1 MSASVIA
8 IANTAGG
15 SGKTTLAH
23 ALSVAFIEYG
33 KKVLLI
39 DLDPRAFLTFR
50 VGRENSRRSISDFLQ
65 GIIKPEDL
73 DSHGERFDFISSDAR
88 AGFGYSEIELRS
100 LITSLPKDYDLI
112 VIDTPSDVNAGLVAA
127 LKIADL
133 VLIPYSQSVHQ
144 HRGIEQIQKLAPD
157 AKKSLLRIGGET
169 DLDSEFKQWN
179 HLDGGCSRA
188 PEITQAEL
196 TAESVLTTAMNSQI
210 AREIRESAYSVLEE
224 LGLA

>member
-1 MSASVIA
+1 M
-8 IANTAGG
+8 
-15 SGKTTLAH
+15 
-23 ALSVAFIEYG
+23 
-33 KKVLLI
+33 LLI

-65 GIIKPEDL
+65 GAIKLDDL
-73 DSHGERFDFISSDAR
+73 DSHSERFDFIPSDSR
-88 AGFGYSEIELRS
+88 SGFGYSEIELRS

-112 VIDTPSDVNAGLVAA
+112 VFDTPSDVNAGLVAA

-144 HRGIEQIQKLAPD
+144 YRGIEQIQKLAPD
-157 AKKSLLRIGGET
+157 AKKSLLRIGDEI
-169 DLDSEFKQWN
+169 DVASQFNQWN
-179 HLDGGCSRA
+179 HLDGRCSRA
-188 PEITQAEL
+188 VEITQAEL
-196 TAESVLTTAMNSQI
+196 SAESVLTTAKNSQI

>member
-1 MSASVIA
+1 MSASVIT

-65 GIIKPEDL
+65 GTIKLEDL
-73 DSHGERFDFISSDAR
+73 DSHGERFDFISSDSR
-88 AGFGYSEIELRS
+88 SGFGYSEIELLS

-144 HRGIEQIQKLAPD
+144 HRGIEQIQKLVPD
-157 AKKSLLRIGGET
+157 TKKSLLRIGGET

-179 HLDGGCSRA
+179 HLDGGCSSA
-188 PEITQAEL
+188 PEIAQAEL
-196 TAESVLTTAMNSQI
+196 TAESVLTTAKNSQI

-224 LGLA
+224 LGLD

>member
-1 MSASVIA
+1 MSASVIT

-65 GIIKPEDL
+65 GTIKPEDL

-144 HRGIEQIQKLAPD
+144 YRGIEQIQKLAPD
-157 AKKSLLRIGGET
+157 AKKSLLRIGDET
-169 DLDSEFKQWN
+169 DVASQFNQWN

-196 TAESVLTTAMNSQI
+196 TAESVLTTAKNSQI

>member
-1 MSASVIA
+1 MSTSVIT

-65 GIIKPEDL
+65 GAIKLEDL
-73 DSHGERFDFISSDAR
+73 DSHGERFDFISSDSR
-88 AGFGYSEIELRS
+88 SGFGYSEIELRS
-100 LITSLPKDYDLI
+100 LIKSLPKDYDLI
-112 VIDTPSDVNAGLVAA
+112 IIDTPSDINAGLVAA

-133 VLIPYSQSVHQ
+133 ILIPYSQSVHQ
-144 HRGIEQIQKLAPD
+144 YRGIEQIQKLAPD
-157 AKKSLLRIGGET
+157 AKKSLLRIGDET
-169 DLDSEFKQWN
+169 DVASQFNQWD
-179 HLDGGCSRA
+179 HLDGRCSRA
-188 PEITQAEL
+188 SEITQAEL
-196 TAESVLTTAMNSQI
+196 TAESVLTTAKGSQI

>member
-1 MSASVIA
+1 MSASVIT

-65 GIIKPEDL
+65 GTIKPEDL
-73 DSHGERFDFISSDAR
+73 DSHGERFDFISSDSR
-88 AGFGYSEIELRS
+88 SGFGYSEIELRS

-144 HRGIEQIQKLAPD
+144 YRGIEQIQKLAPD
-157 AKKSLLRIGGET
+157 AKKSLLRIGDET
-169 DLDSEFKQWN
+169 DVASQFNQWN
-179 HLDGGCSRA
+179 HLDGRCSRA

-196 TAESVLTTAMNSQI
+196 TAESVLTTAKNSQI

>member
-1 MSASVIA
+1 MSASVIT

-65 GIIKPEDL
+65 GTIKPEDL

-133 VLIPYSQSVHQ
+133 ILIPYSQSVHQ
-144 HRGIEQIQKLAPD
+144 YRGIEQIQKLAPD
-157 AKKSLLRIGGET
+157 AKKSLLRIGDET
-169 DLDSEFKQWN
+169 DLDSKFIQWN
-179 HLDGGCSRA
+179 HLDGRCSKA
-188 PEITQAEL
+188 VEIAQAEL
-196 TAESVLTTAMNSQI
+196 TAESVLTTAKNSQI

>member
-1 MSASVIA
+1 MSASVIT

-23 ALSVAFIEYG
+23 ALSVAFAEYG

-50 VGRENSRRSISDFLQ
+50 VGRENSRQCISDFLQ
-65 GIIKPEDL
+65 GSLKFEDL
-73 DSHGERFDFISSDAR
+73 DSHSERFDFISSDSR
-88 AGFGYSEIELRS
+88 SGFGFSEIELRS
-100 LITSLPKDYDLI
+100 LINSLPKEYDVI
-112 VIDTPSDVNAGLVAA
+112 VIDTPSDVNAGLIAA
-127 LKIADL
+127 LKITDL
-133 VLIPYSQSVHQ
+133 VLIPYSQSVH
-144 HRGIEQIQKLAPD
+144 HFRGIEQIQKLAPD
-157 AKKSLLRIGGET
+157 AKKSLLRIGDET
-169 DLDSEFKQWN
+169 DVSDQFNLWS

-188 PEITQAEL
+188 LEIAEAEL
-196 TAESVLTTAMNSQI
+196 TEESVLTTAKNSQI

>member
-1 MSASVIA
+1 MSTSVIT

-50 VGRENSRRSISDFLQ
+50 VGRENSRRCISDFLQ
-65 GIIKPEDL
+65 GAIKLEDL
-73 DSHGERFDFISSDAR
+73 DSHSERFDFISSDSR
-88 AGFGYSEIELRS
+88 SGFGYSETELRS

-144 HRGIEQIQKLAPD
+144 YRGIEQIQKLAPD
-157 AKKSLLRIGGET
+157 TKKSLLRIGDET
-169 DLDSEFKQWN
+169 DVASQFNLWD
-179 HLDGGCSRA
+179 HLDGRCSKA
-188 PEITQAEL
+188 VEIAQAEL
-196 TAESVLTTAMNSQI
+196 TAESVLTTAKNSQI

>member
-1 MSASVIA
+1 MSTSVIT

-50 VGRENSRRSISDFLQ
+50 VGRESSRWSISDFLQ
-65 GIIKPEDL
+65 GSIKLEDL
-73 DSHGERFDFISSDAR
+73 DSHSERFDFISSDSR
-88 AGFGYSEIELRS
+88 SGFGYSEVELRS
-100 LITSLPKDYDLI
+100 LINSLPKDYDLI

-133 VLIPYSQSVHQ
+133 ILIPYSQSVHQ
-144 HRGIEQIQKLAPD
+144 YRGIEQIQKLAPD
-157 AKKSLLRIGGET
+157 AKKALLRIGDET
-169 DLDSEFKQWN
+169 DLANQFSKWR
-179 HLDGGCSRA
+179 HLDGQCSKA
-188 PEITQAEL
+188 SEITQAEL
-196 TAESVLTTAMNSQI
+196 TVESVLTTAKNSVV

>member
-1 MSASVIA
+1 MTASVIT

-50 VGRENSRRSISDFLQ
+50 VGRENSRWNISDFLQ
-65 GIIKPEDL
+65 GSIQLEDL
-73 DSHGERFDFISSDAR
+73 DSHSERFDFISSDSR
-88 AGFGYSEIELRS
+88 SGFGYSETELRS
-100 LITSLPKDYDLI
+100 LIDSFPKDYDLI

-127 LKIADL
+127 LKVADL
-133 VLIPYSQSVHQ
+133 VLIPYSQSVHH
-144 HRGIEQIQKLAPD
+144 HRGISQIHKLAPD
-157 AKKSLLRIGGET
+157 ARKALLHIGKAT
-169 DLDSEFKQWN
+169 KIADQFSQWH
-179 HLDGGCSRA
+179 HLDGRCSRA
-188 PEITQAEL
+188 IDITNAEL
-196 TAESVLTTAMNSQI
+196 TVESVLTTAKNSVI

-224 LGLA
+224 IGLA

>member
-1 MSASVIA
+1 MSTSVIT

-65 GIIKPEDL
+65 GAIKPEDL
-73 DSHGERFDFISSDAR
+73 DSHGERFDFISSDSR
-88 AGFGYSEIELRS
+88 SGFGYSEIELRS

-144 HRGIEQIQKLAPD
+144 YRGIEQIQKLAPD
-157 AKKSLLRIGGET
+157 AKKSLLRIGDET
-169 DLDSEFKQWN
+169 DVASQFNQWN
-179 HLDGGCSRA
+179 HLDGRCSRA
-188 PEITQAEL
+188 LEITQAEL
-196 TAESVLTTAMNSQI
+196 TAESVLTTAKNSQI

>member
-1 MSASVIA
+1 MSTSVVT

-15 SGKTTLAH
+15 SGKTTFAH

-65 GIIKPEDL
+65 GAIKLDDL
-73 DSHGERFDFISSDAR
+73 DSHSERFDFIPSDSR
-88 AGFGYSEIELRS
+88 SGFGYSEIELRS

-112 VIDTPSDVNAGLVAA
+112 VFDTPSDVNAGLVAA

-144 HRGIEQIQKLAPD
+144 YRGIEQIQKLAPD
-157 AKKSLLRIGGET
+157 AKKSLLRIGDEI
-169 DLDSEFKQWN
+169 DVASQFNQWN
-179 HLDGGCSRA
+179 HLDGRCSRA
-188 PEITQAEL
+188 VEITQAEL
-196 TAESVLTTAMNSQI
+196 SAESVLTTAKNSQI

>member
-1 MSASVIA
+1 MSSPVIT

-65 GIIKPEDL
+65 GPIKLEDL
-73 DSHGERFDFISSDAR
+73 DSHGERFDFISSDSR
-88 AGFGYSEIELRS
+88 SGFGYSEIELRS
-100 LITSLPKDYDLI
+100 LINSLPKDYDLI
-112 VIDTPSDVNAGLVAA
+112 VIDTPSDINVGLVAA

-133 VLIPYSQSVHQ
+133 ILIPYSQSVH
-144 HRGIEQIQKLAPD
+144 HYRGIEQIQKLAPD
-157 AKKSLLRIGGET
+157 AKKSLLRIGDET
-169 DLDSEFKQWN
+169 DIANQFIQWN
-179 HLDGGCSRA
+179 HLDGRCSRA
-188 PEITQAEL
+188 LEITQAEL
-196 TAESVLTTAMNSQI
+196 TAESVLTTAKNSVI

>member
-1 MSASVIA
+1 MSAPVIT

-33 KKVLLI
+33 KKVLLV

-50 VGRENSRRSISDFLQ
+50 VGRENSSRSISDFLQ
-65 GIIKPEDL
+65 GSIKLEDL
-73 DSHGERFDFISSDAR
+73 DSHSERFDFISSDSR
-88 AGFGYSEIELRS
+88 SGFGYSEIELRS
-100 LITSLPKDYDLI
+100 LINSLPKDYDLI
-112 VIDTPSDVNAGLVAA
+112 LIDTPSDVNAGLVAA
-127 LKIADL
+127 LKVADL

-144 HRGIEQIQKLAPD
+144 YRGIEQIQKLASD
-157 AKKSLLRIGGET
+157 ANKSLLRIGDET
-169 DLDSEFKQWN
+169 DMASQFNQWS

-188 PEITQAEL
+188 LEITQAEL
-196 TAESVLTTAMNSQI
+196 TTESVLTTAKNSVI

-224 LGLA
+224 LGLD